1 MKYLVILSKLSFIF
15 LLMMLHFGFV
25 KQWLNYF
32 SEQPVA
38 IKLTT
43 IPPVMIHFVATIPPA
58 PLLPMA
64 APDKKSDVKT
74 MSPKT
79 EVKQREKLKKL
90 PISST
95 QREKPLSSPKVQKT
109 NAPVQK
115 NPPAPLA
122 KVKKP
127 AVQSEKPVVAEKS
140 VTAVKS
146 TSPVVTKT
154 EAKVVATSSSQV
166 EKVAAPTSAILS
178 TERAT
183 GSQGSSIAKN
193 ATLAPSS
200 AGKTTGQATANVNQS
215 QVYVPP
221 NHRAA
226 YLHNPKPHYP
236 EISQQLE
243 EQGTVQLLV
252 HVDSRGQV
260 SRAQIKHSCGYP
272 RLDMAALQAVKQW
285 QFIPAKQ
292 GDKAIAATTIVPIV
306 FRLDE
311 E

>member
-32 SEQPVA
+32 SEQPVV
-38 IKLTT
+38 IKSTT

-122 KVKKP
+122 KVEKP
-127 AVQSEKPVVAEKS
+127 AVQSEKPVVTEKS

-146 TSPVVTKT
+146 TPPVVTKT
-154 EAKVVATSSSQV
+154 EAKVVATSSAQV
-166 EKVAAPTSAILS
+166 EKVAAPASAILS

-193 ATLAPSS
+193 TTLLSSS
-200 AGKTTGQATANVNQS
+200 AGKTTGQATTKVNQS

-252 HVDSRGQV
+252 NVDSRGQV

>member
-1 MKYLVILSKLSFIF
+1 MKYLVVIPKLSFIF

-32 SEQPVA
+32 SEQPVV
-38 IKLTT
+38 IKSTT

-64 APDKKSDVKT
+64 TPDKKSDVKT

-122 KVKKP
+122 KVEKP
-127 AVQSEKPVVAEKS
+127 AVQSEKPVVTEKS

-146 TSPVVTKT
+146 TPPVVTKT

-166 EKVAAPTSAILS
+166 EKVAAPASAILS

-193 ATLAPSS
+193 TTLLSSS
-200 AGKTTGQATANVNQS
+200 AGKTTGQATTKVNQS

-226 YLHNPKPHYP
+226 YLHNPKPYYP

-252 HVDSRGQV
+252 NVDSRGQV

-292 GDKAIAATTIVPIV
+292 GDKVIAATTIVPIV

>member
-1 MKYLVILSKLSFIF
+1 MKYFVVVFKLSLIF
-15 LLMMLHFGFV
+15 LLAMLHFSLV

-32 SEQPVA
+32 SEQPST

-43 IPPVMIHFVATIPPA
+43 TSPIMIHFVATIPPA
-58 PLLPMA
+58 PLLPMVI
-64 APDKKSDVKT
+64 PDKKSDVKT
-74 MSPKT
+74 MSPKA

-95 QREKPLSSPKVQKT
+95 QKQKPLSPPK
-109 NAPVQK
+109 VQK

-122 KVKKP
+122 KVEKP
-127 AVQSEKPVVAEKS
+127 IIQSEKLGVAKKS
-140 VTAVKS
+140 VDSDKS
-146 TSPVVTKT
+146 MPPVVTKT
-154 EAKVVATSSSQV
+154 EAKVVATSSSAQV
-166 EKVAAPTSAILS
+166 EKAVAPASAILS
-178 TERAT
+178 TEQAT

-193 ATLAPSS
+193 ATLASS
-200 AGKTTGQATANVNQS
+200 SIGKTTGQATANINQS

-252 HVDSRGQV
+252 HVDFRGQV
-260 SRAQIKHSCGYP
+260 SRAQIKDSCGYP